1 MIRPFSCSPLRCR
14 GGTLHSAAMAHA
26 KVSGRRR
33 KVRVGGPNHGVKP
46 TRRKKQ
52 SLRATRVRMR
62 QGLEKP

>member
-1 MIRPFSCSPLRCR
+1 MTRLFSSRALRFLPGTIESP
-14 GGTLHSAAMAHA
+14 AMAHA

>member
-1 MIRPFSCSPLRCR
+1 
-14 GGTLHSAAMAHA
+14 MAHA